1 MPCAVAGPGVGLVEE
16 SPAPSRPAPPRLL
29 REAGE
34 EARSSVPRPVPS
46 RPGVGLLPSASRVAS
61 GALAPPP
68 PRRRRLLA
76 PAAPRTGRAG
86 SASSVLS

>member
-68 PRRRRLLA
+68 PAAAGSWHRPLPA
-76 PAAPRTGRAG
+76 PAARGALLPF
-86 SASSVLS
+86 